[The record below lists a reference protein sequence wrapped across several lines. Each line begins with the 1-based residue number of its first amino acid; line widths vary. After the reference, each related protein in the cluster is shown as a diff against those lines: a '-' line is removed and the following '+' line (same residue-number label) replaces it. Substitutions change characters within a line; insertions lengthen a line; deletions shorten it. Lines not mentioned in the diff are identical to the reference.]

1 MRRQGASVFIYV
13 IFGILIAVFV
23 INFGPQN
30 KGNHDSGGCTADNNA
45 VASVDGSSISNTAYL
60 VASSNGYNRGKERA
74 KVALESLIRRELLA
88 QEADERGIS
97 VDKDTVGREIKKGHF
112 YIAGHQLPIPG
123 AIEDDGGFNPRA
135 VHNWADNMRVSMNS
149 YYQEQRRGLQAHI
162 MQQLLL
168 DSVSVS
174 REEALSHFLFE
185 NNTITYDVVTF
196 KPEAYDTAMK
206 IGDAEVDRYLAAHD
220 DDVKKRYAADERT
233 YKHTNPA
240 VLLRQIFIAKADAAA
255 KAKLEAART
264 AILAGK
270 QKFADAAKEL
280 NSQDTD
286 KANAG
291 LLGWRPV
298 ANFGFADQSL
308 AAAIKALKPGELTPV
323 MSTDDGA
330 YIVTVEGKREGDLSY
345 DQVKREIARSLA
357 RETWSREAARSA
369 ALIALADAQGK
380 QLEKLY
386 DKEEAPPQL
395 DIQQLLDNP
404 NLTDEQKQQIIE
416 QLQKQNQGQGQ
427 KHGSIDR
434 RDLRPAG
441 SGAERQ
447 RGWIDLPGKD
457 RPAAWYADGD
467 GGGGS
472 AAGSGSGSPA
482 APAAKAA
489 PVPVDLMA
497 PVKEQLPAFGTV
509 EKPKV
514 TRFGPVPH
522 SASMPGIGTDKAA
535 TTALWDELQPGSV
548 AKAIYQGEGGAY
560 LLIELVARQTPNV
573 TDFDKD
579 AAAQTEALREER
591 AKKFLSSWIATR
603 CDELAKAGKIT
614 YQTSLMRE
622 TDDNGKPAPNTYQ
635 PCMLAA
641 QL

>member
-30 KGNHDSGGCTADNNA
+30 KGNKDSGGCTADNNA
-45 VASVDGSSISNTAYL
+45 VASVDGSSISNIAYAI
-60 VASSNGYNRGKERA
+60 ASQNGYNRGKERA

-88 QEADERGIS
+88 QEADSRGIS

-112 YIAGHQLPIPG
+112 YIAGHQLAIPG
-123 AIEDDGGFNPRA
+123 AIEDDGGFNPKA
-135 VHNWADNMRVSMNS
+135 VHNWADNMRVSINS

-162 MQQLLL
+162 MQQILL
-168 DSVSVS
+168 DSVTVS

-185 NNTITYDVVTF
+185 NNTITYDVVAF
-196 KPEAYDTAMK
+196 KPEAYDAAMK

-220 DDVKKRYAADERT
+220 DEVKKRYAADERT

-240 VLLRQIFIAKADAAA
+240 VLLRQIFIAKADAAG
-255 KAKLEAART
+255 KGKLDAARA
-264 AILAGK
+264 AITAGK
-270 QKFADAAKEL
+270 QKFADAAKDL

-298 ANFGFADQSL
+298 ENFGFADQPL

-323 MSTDDGA
+323 MSTDDGV
-330 YIVTVEGKREGDLSY
+330 YIVTVEDKREGDLTY
-345 DQVKREIARSLA
+345 DQVKREIARMLA

-369 ALIALADAQGK
+369 ALTALADAQGK
-380 QLEKLY
+380 HLDKLY
-386 DKEEAPPQL
+386 DKEEAPPQF

-404 NLTDEQKQQIIE
+404 NMTDEQKQQIIE
-416 QLQKQNQGQGQ
+416 QLQKQKQR
-427 KHGSIDR
+427 HGELDGRDR
-434 RDLRPAG
+434 RPAG
-441 SGAERQ
+441 SAAEWQ
-447 RGWIDLPGKD
+447 RGSIDLPGKD

-467 GGGGS
+467 DSSGGS
-472 AAGSGSGSPA
+472 AAGSGSGATPA
-482 APAAKAA
+482 TAAKAPPPA
-489 PVPVDLMA
+489 PVDLMA
-497 PVKEQLPAFGTV
+497 PVKDQLPAFGTV
-509 EKPKV
+509 EKAKV

-522 SASMPGIGTDKAA
+522 SASMPGIGSDKAA
-535 TTALWDELQPGSV
+535 ATALWDDLQPGSV
-548 AKAIYQGEGGAY
+548 AKVIYQGEGGAY
-560 LLIELVARQTPNV
+560 LLIELVAKQTPNV

-579 AAAQTEALREER
+579 AVAQTEALREER
-591 AKKFLSSWIATR
+591 AKKFLSSWIAVR

-614 YQTSLMRE
+614 YQTGLMRE
-622 TDDNGKPAPNTYQ
+622 TDDNGKPVANAYQ
-635 PCMLAA
+635 PCMLAP

>member
-30 KGNHDSGGCTADNNA
+30 KGNRDSGGCTADNNA
-45 VASVDGSSISNTAYL
+45 VANVDGASISNTAYL
-60 VASSNGYNRGKERA
+60 IASQNGYNRGKERA

-88 QEADERGIS
+88 QEADSRGIS
-97 VDKDTVGREIKKGHF
+97 VDKDTVGKEIKKGHF
-112 YIAGHQLPIPG
+112 YIAGHQLAIPG
-123 AIEDDGGFNPRA
+123 AIEDDGGFNPKA
-135 VHNWADNMRVSMNS
+135 VHGWADNMRVSINS
-149 YYQEQRRGLQAHI
+149 YYEEQRRGLQAHI
-162 MQQLLL
+162 MQQILL
-168 DSVSVS
+168 DSVTVS

-185 NNTITYDVVTF
+185 NNTITYDVVAF
-196 KPEAYDTAMK
+196 RPEAYDAAMK

-220 DDVKKRYAADERT
+220 DEVKKRFADDERT

-240 VLLRQIFIAKADAAA
+240 VLLRQIFVAKADAAA

-286 KANAG
+286 KVAGG

-298 ANFGFADQSL
+298 DNFGFADQPL

-330 YIVTVEGKREGDLSY
+330 YIVTVEDKREGDLTY
-345 DQVKREIARSLA
+345 DQVKRELARTLA
-357 RETWSREAARSA
+357 RETWSHEAARSA
-369 ALIALADAQGK
+369 ALTALADAQGK
-380 QLEKLY
+380 HLEKLY
-386 DKEEAPPQL
+386 DKEEAPPNF

-404 NLTDEQKQQIIE
+404 NMTDEQKQQIIE
-416 QLQKQNQGQGQ
+416 QLQKQKQR
-427 KHGSIDR
+427 HGEISI
-434 RDLRPAG
+434 
-441 SGAERQ
+441 
-447 RGWIDLPGKD
+447 PGKD
-457 RPAAWYADGD
+457 RPAGWYADGD
-467 GGGGS
+467 GGGGGS
-472 AAGSGSGSPA
+472 AAGSGSGA
-482 APAAKAA
+482 APATAAKAPPPA
-489 PVPVDLMA
+489 PIDLMA

-514 TRFGPVPH
+514 TRFGQVPH

-548 AKAIYQGEGGAY
+548 AKVIYQGEGGAY
-560 LLIELVARQTPNV
+560 LLVELVAKQTPNV

-579 AAAQTEALREER
+579 AAAKTEALRDER
-591 AKKFLSSWIATR
+591 AKKFLSAWISSR

-614 YQTSLMRE
+614 YQTGLMRE
-622 TDDNGKPAPNTYQ
+622 TDDNGKPVPNAYQ